1 MLELLNEYL
10 IEEAL
15 IIIPVLLI
23 LGTIIKGTPNIKD
36 WLIPYIL
43 LVIGIVGTV
52 GLLGFNVDAF
62 LQGVLVTGGAVLI
75 NQGYKQVKEKGE
87 GQ

>member
-15 IIIPVLLI
+15 IVIPVLLI
-23 LGTIIKGTPNIKD
+23 IGFIIKGTPNVKD

-43 LVIGIVGTV
+43 LLIGIVGTT
-52 GLLGFNVDAF
+52 GLLGFNIDAI

-75 NQGYKQVKEKGE
+75 NQGYKQAKEKGE
-87 GQ
+87 

>member
-1 MLELLNEYL
+1 MEFLNEYL
-10 IEEAL
+10 IEDAL
-15 IIIPVLLI
+15 IVIPVLLI
-23 LGTIIKGTPNIKD
+23 LGVIIKGTPNIKD

-75 NQGYKQVKEKGE
+75 NQGYKQAKEGIDK
-87 GQ
+87 